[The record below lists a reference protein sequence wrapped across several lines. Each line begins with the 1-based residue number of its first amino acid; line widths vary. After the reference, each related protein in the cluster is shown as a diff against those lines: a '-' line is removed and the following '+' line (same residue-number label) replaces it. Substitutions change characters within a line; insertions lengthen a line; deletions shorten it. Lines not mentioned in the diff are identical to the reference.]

1 MLLLLLL
8 CATSQASIQSHPV
21 LRHIGRW
28 NAPPQQ
34 TPSSKQ
40 VSVVDAPL
48 LGNGDLGI
56 TTAPHRES
64 YPLSSTSTPAN
75 QTFWVGKNDFWSAAT
90 VIDGT
95 VEDLHCQLPYTILSI
110 GGVTISFPSV
120 KSNSSYAATQNL
132 SSARITTTTIGSDGR
147 VLGTEG
153 FVSANSNVLSLSI
166 TCDQGGCGDDGKEE
180 IVTVKLWATKGDVSA
195 PQDQMNCGGNM
206 PRHGYIFPT
215 KSGVST
221 TKNVPKGG
229 VWVTR
234 DSVKSVANSCV
245 LTTCRDYV
253 NDGVQLFSLDNV
265 TGQITLQD
273 GRCLHTIQ
281 ETDQKTI
288 RITASTCETSEKKK
302 EKWVLTKG
310 QLVLVSNK
318 SSSTCLE
325 VTEAAPHAHLIF
337 CNTSFSKWTFDTRT
351 FQLIY
356 TTTNSGLESN
366 QPLCLTAVNDNRLTR
381 AAMSMTVSAE
391 TQVVYNSHQQQSD
404 SSVSFNVIIKHRQ
417 PAVIILAV
425 VTSEELNQTISS
437 VVSTAET
444 LSTATSKNLTGLKQ
458 EHVEWWETFWNKS
471 WVDLDVDRD
480 GMVNGVNNSLL
491 ESYYYGSQYILGS
504 SSRKGKIAPGLFGP
518 WNTNDAAGWNGDYTL
533 NYNFQSPYYGVYS
546 DNRPE
551 LAEPFF
557 DAIDSLMELG
567 KRRASKISWSKGSKG
582 FSGNEIDDFGVG
594 NFGSTTIMPGGYR
607 GIEFPGHF
615 GPFGVHDWTDR
626 GQRSNAVLTATT
638 YIDRVEYTGDQ
649 IFMKT
654 KAYPFLV
661 SVLDFFEDYM
671 IKQNSSTAKDGYIWT
686 SPDDCSM
693 ERCLGAPDAAEFNP
707 IVTMG
712 CLHRVLTSTLSYS
725 LQLNVDSHRRTLWSD
740 ILAHLPPLARTV
752 DPGAGNRVVF
762 AESTKPKSVF
772 GANSWFPLDYFASLH
787 PGSGLG
793 RLTSDP
799 SVMKI
804 ALNTVEGINRMNDWC
819 PLSGK

>member
-1 MLLLLLL
+1 MWWLLLLF
-8 CATSQASIQSHPV
+8 CATSQASLQSHPV

-28 NAPPQQ
+28 SAPPQQ

-56 TTAPHRES
+56 TTAPHRDS

-110 GGVTISFPSV
+110 GGVTLSFPSV
-120 KSNSSYAATQNL
+120 QSTSSYAATQNL

-153 FVSANSNVLSLSI
+153 FVSANSNVLSLHI

-195 PQDQMNCGGNM
+195 PQDQMNCGGTM

-215 KSGVST
+215 NSGVSKI
-221 TKNVPKGG
+221 KNVPKG

-234 DSVKSVANSCV
+234 DSVPSVANSCV
-245 LTTCRDYV
+245 LTTCRDNV
-253 NDGVQLFSLDNV
+253 NDGFQLFSLDNV
-265 TGQITLQD
+265 TGQITLKD
-273 GRCLHTIQ
+273 GRRLHTIQ
-281 ETDQKTI
+281 ETDTKKI
-288 RITASTCETSEKKK
+288 RITARACGTPEKKQ

-310 QLVLVSNK
+310 QLVLVSNR

-337 CNTSFSKWTFDTRT
+337 CNSSVSKWTFDIRT
-351 FQLIY
+351 FQLMY
-356 TTTNSGLESN
+356 TTTKSGTESN
-366 QPLCLTAVNDNRLTR
+366 LPLCLTAVNDNRLTR

-391 TQVVYNSHQQQSD
+391 THVAYHSHRQQSD
-404 SSVSFNVIIKHRQ
+404 SSASFKVKIKQGQ
-417 PAVIILAV
+417 PAIIILAV
-425 VTSEELNQTISS
+425 VTSEELDQTISS

-444 LSTATSKNLTGLKQ
+444 LSTVTSKNLTGLKQ
-458 EHVEWWETFWNKS
+458 EHTDWWQTFWNKS
-471 WVDLDVDRD
+471 WVDLDVDRGD
-480 GMVNGVNNSLL
+480 GDGGGVNNSLL

-557 DAIDSLMELG
+557 DAIDSLIELG
-567 KRRASKISWSKGSKG
+567 KRRAKKISWSKGSKG
-582 FSGNEIDDFGVG
+582 FSGLEIDD
-594 NFGSTTIMPGGYR
+594 Y
-607 GIEFPGHF
+607 
-615 GPFGVHDWTDR
+615 
-626 GQRSNAVLTATT
+626 
-638 YIDRVEYTGDQ
+638 
-649 IFMKT
+649 
-654 KAYPFLV
+654 
-661 SVLDFFEDYM
+661 
-671 IKQNSSTAKDGYIWT
+671 
-686 SPDDCSM
+686 
-693 ERCLGAPDAAEFNP
+693 GA
-707 IVTMG
+707 
-712 CLHRVLTSTLSYS
+712 S
-725 LQLNVDSHRRTLWSD
+725 
-740 ILAHLPPLARTV
+740 
-752 DPGAGNRVVF
+752 
-762 AESTKPKSVF
+762 
-772 GANSWFPLDYFASLH
+772 
-787 PGSGLG
+787 
-793 RLTSDP
+793 
-799 SVMKI
+799 
-804 ALNTVEGINRMNDWC
+804 
-819 PLSGK
+819 